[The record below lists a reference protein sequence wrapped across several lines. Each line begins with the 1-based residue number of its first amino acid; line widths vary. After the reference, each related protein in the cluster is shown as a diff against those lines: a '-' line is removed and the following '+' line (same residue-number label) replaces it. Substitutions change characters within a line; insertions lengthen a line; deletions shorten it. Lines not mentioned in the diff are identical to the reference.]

1 MAIPSTSEQ
10 SLPAPGTYE
19 IDPVASTVRF
29 DTRAMFG
36 LLPVRGT
43 FTISHG
49 RITVAE
55 SPEEASVEV
64 AMDAASFESGNQQRD
79 DHVRSSDYLD
89 VARHPEI
96 VFRSQCLERSAKD
109 ASLLGEL
116 TACGVTQSVSVT
128 ITSVACED
136 RRITAHGTATMDR
149 YAFGVTKAKGMTGRH
164 LKITLEV
171 VANR

>member
-1 MAIPSTSEQ
+1 MAIPGTAEQ
-10 SLPAPGTYE
+10 SLPAAGTYE

-29 DTRAMFG
+29 DTRAVFG

-43 FTISHG
+43 FAISHG
-49 RITVAE
+49 WITIAE
-55 SPEEASVEV
+55 SPEESSVDV

-96 VFRSQCLERSAKD
+96 NFRSQSLERSAQD
-109 ASLLGEL
+109 ATLQGEL
-116 TACGVTQSVSVT
+116 TACGVTKPVLVT

-136 RRITAHGTATMDR
+136 RRITANGTATMDR
-149 YAFGVTKAKGMTGRH
+149 YAFGVTKAKGMTGRR

>member
-1 MAIPSTSEQ
+1 MAIAGTAEQ
-10 SLPAPGTYE
+10 SLPAAGTYE

-29 DTRAMFG
+29 DTRAVFG

-49 RITVAE
+49 RIVVAE
-55 SPEEASVEV
+55 SPEGSSVDVTMNAS
-64 AMDAASFESGNQQRD
+64 SFESGNQQRD

-96 VFRSQCLERSAKD
+96 GFRSQSLDRSGQD
-109 ASLLGEL
+109 AYLQGEL
-116 TACGVTQSVSVT
+116 NVGGVSQPVLVT
-128 ITSVACED
+128 ITSVTCED
-136 RRITAHGTATMDR
+136 KRITAGGTATIDR
-149 YAFGVTKAKGMTGRH
+149 FAFGVTKAKGMTGRR

>member
-1 MAIPSTSEQ
+1 MAIPGTSEQ
-10 SLPAPGTYE
+10 SVPAAGTYE

-29 DTRAMFG
+29 DTRAMCG

-43 FTISHG
+43 FTISRG

-55 SPEEASVEV
+55 SPEESSVEV

-96 VFRSQCLERSAKD
+96 AFRSQRLERSAQD
-109 ASLLGEL
+109 ASLQGEL
-116 TACGVTQSVSVT
+116 TACGVTQPVSVT
-128 ITSVACED
+128 VTSVTRED
-136 RRITAHGTATMDR
+136 RRITANGTATLDR

-171 VANR
+171 VADR

>member
-1 MAIPSTSEQ
+1 MAIPGTAEQ
-10 SLPAPGTYE
+10 SLPAAGTYE

-29 DTRAMFG
+29 DTRAVFG

-43 FTISHG
+43 FAISHG
-49 RITVAE
+49 WITIAE
-55 SPEEASVEV
+55 SPEESSVDV

-96 VFRSQCLERSAKD
+96 TFRSQSLGRSAQD
-109 ASLLGEL
+109 ASLQGEM
-116 TACGVTQSVSVT
+116 TACGVSQPVLVT
-128 ITSVACED
+128 INSVACED
-136 RRITAHGTATMDR
+136 RRITADATATIDR
-149 YAFGVTKAKGMTGRH
+149 YAFGIAKAKGMTGRR